1 MLDVRYK
8 LAVAEKIRR
17 VSRASSK
24 SRKRKNVVFLGVGMF
39 SSSQIVKLVVFR
51 IRKYRIKKISKE
63 KVE

>member
-24 SRKRKNVVFLGVGMF
+24 SRKRKNVIFLGVGMC